1 MKAIHIGERRVGP
14 GAPSFVMLEAGI
26 NHNGDVGIAKRMI
39 RVAKQAGADAIK
51 FQTFKAAE
59 FVGDPKLTFTYR
71 SQGKEITESML
82 DMFRRY
88 EFSRSQ
94 WFEIKQA
101 CDQEGIVFLST
112 PQNVS
117 DLELLLEIGVSAL
130 KVGSDDFTNLPLLK
144 HYAATGLPLF
154 ISCGMADLGEVCDA
168 IEATGAMRGNS
179 VMLMLCTS
187 QYPTPPGDANLLKLR
202 TLAGAFPNLP
212 LGFSDHTQG
221 PLAAAIACG
230 LGACAFEKHFTL
242 DRDLP
247 GPDHWFSEDPTTAA
261 EWVAAIRS
269 AEQLLGGAEV
279 VPSPAERDMRRL
291 ARRSVTALRE
301 IAPGEALTEEN
312 LGLRRPGDG
321 LPPAFIEL
329 AWGRK
334 ARRLIK
340 AGQQLGLGDID

>member
-1 MKAIHIGERRVGP
+1 MKAISIGDRRVGP
-14 GAPSFVMLEAGI
+14 DAPPFIMLEAGI
-26 NHNGDVGIAKRMI
+26 NHNGDIALARQMI

-59 FVGDPKLTFTYR
+59 FVGDPALTFTYQ
-71 SQGKEITESML
+71 SQGKSVTESML
-82 DMFRRY
+82 EMFRRY
-88 EFSRSQ
+88 EFSRQQ
-94 WFEIKQA
+94 WFEIKRA
-101 CDQEGIVFLST
+101 CDDEGILFLST

-144 HYAATGLPLF
+144 HYATTGLPLF
-154 ISCGMADLGEVCDA
+154 ISCGMADLGEVYDA
-168 IEATGAMRGNS
+168 LDASGAMRDTA

-187 QYPTPPGDANLLKLR
+187 QYPTPPQDANLLKLR
-202 TLAGAFPNLP
+202 TLAGAFPGLP

-247 GPDHWFSEDPTTAA
+247 GPDHWFSEDPATAA

-269 AEQLLGGAEV
+269 AKQLLGRAEV

-291 ARRSVTALRE
+291 ARRSVTALRD
-301 IAPGEALTEEN
+301 IASGEVLTEEN

-321 LPPAFIEL
+321 LPPRFIEL
-329 AWGRK
+329 AWGCK
-334 ARRLIK
+334 ARRPIGT
-340 AGQQLGLGDID
+340 GQQLELGDLD